1 MVQRKVKHRTAWN
14 RTASLLGL
22 SPGLKAGG
30 CRAGSYERMFTAAHA
45 GAKWQR
51 PSQCMSADG
60 DGSFKC
66 AICPCVCVFSES
78 CPTLCDPVDCSPTGS
93 PVHGVFQAVLEW
105 GTVSAFWQGETPV
118 SLSPALAGGL
128 FATSATW
135 EALQTAPRSAY
146 LFTRL
151 LPSETFPVWGGP
163 YWRAWTCFFSLL
175 GLLALLTKLPH

>member
-78 CPTLCDPVDCSPTGS
+78 CPTLCDPVDCSPPGS
-93 PVHGVFQAVLEW
+93 SVHG
-105 GTVSAFWQGETPV
+105 
-118 SLSPALAGGL
+118 
-128 FATSATW
+128 
-135 EALQTAPRSAY
+135 
-146 LFTRL
+146 
-151 LPSETFPVWGGP
+151 TFPARVLQWGAVSFRGSSQP
-163 YWRAWTCFFSLL
+163 RDLTPCLL
-175 GLLALLTKLPH
+175 HWQVGFLPLCCLSYIFP